1 MEEQS
6 SNEEPTSSNT
16 TKASLTQMMPP
27 EVRGFVANY
36 WGQAKVILFSPQV
49 FFRTMPT
56 EGGYKDPLLFLA
68 VSAGVNA
75 VLAGLMSLQLP
86 LIGLIF
92 IASLIAVFVGS
103 AVACFLS
110 QAMSGKGNY
119 EATFRVIAYSEATL
133 LFVWLPIL
141 GLVPALYT
149 LVLNYIGLKQV
160 HQLSEIKTA
169 SVVLLTGLLTGI
181 VLLLTACSMVLRSI
195 FHF

>member
-1 MEEQS
+1 MEEPT
-6 SNEEPTSSNT
+6 SNEEPKSST
-16 TKASLTQMMPP
+16 TKGTLTEMMPP
-27 EVRGFVANY
+27 IARGFIAKY

-49 FFRTMPT
+49 FFNTMPT
-56 EGGYKDPLLFLA
+56 EGGYKDPLIFLT

-75 VLAGLMSLQLP
+75 LCAGLIALQLP

-110 QAMSGKGNY
+110 QAMGSKGSY
-119 EATFRVIAYSEATL
+119 EATFRVLAYSEATL
-133 LFVWLPIL
+133 LFVWIPGL
-141 GLVPALYT
+141 GFVPALYT
-149 LVLNYIGLKQV
+149 LALNYIGLRQV
-160 HQLSEIKTA
+160 HQLSGVKTA